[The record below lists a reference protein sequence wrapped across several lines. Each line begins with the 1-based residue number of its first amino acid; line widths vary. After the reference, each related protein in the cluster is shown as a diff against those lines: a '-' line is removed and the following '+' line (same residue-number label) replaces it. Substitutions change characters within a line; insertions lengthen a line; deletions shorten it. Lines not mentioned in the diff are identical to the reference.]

1 MTVNAAI
8 LTGNTPSTLTTNS
21 GGVQNLVRMEEDW
34 WTPQLTLTL
43 NGSLGQL
50 FVSDYFK
57 GDYVGNTF
65 QAGIGDRVYIQP
77 STRNMLYDTGFK
89 TRSPNSTPTTTSFTR
104 GDFFFW

>member
-1 MTVNAAI
+1 VN
-8 LTGNTPSTLTTNS
+8 TNS

-34 WTPQLTLTL
+34 WSPQLTLTL
-43 NGSLGQL
+43 DGSLGQL

-57 GDYVGNTF
+57 GDYVGNSF
-65 QAGIGDRVYIQP
+65 QASINDRVYIQP
-77 STRNMLYDTGFK
+77 ATRNMDYDAGFK